1 MTLSAGKL
9 WGMRRLADAQGRYK
23 MVAVDQRP
31 PIMNPIKQALGLA
44 EAPYDAVAKFKLM
57 LVEELQAQSTA
68 VLLDPVWA
76 LPRGL
81 NSVSPAKG
89 LIVTLE
95 DHAFR
100 DAPEGR
106 YSAEIQDWSVEKIKR
121 CGADAV
127 KVLAYYRP
135 DADAK
140 VRVAQQDFVKR
151 CGQACARYDIPFLF
165 ELLVYPLAGDKPAT
179 QDYVEMS
186 GKHADMVLDSVRHF
200 AGPEFGVDIF
210 KLESPVEAKSIM
222 ANDGA
227 TQKLFD
233 EMGQLAGRPWVMLSA
248 GAGMK
253 EFRTVLD
260 YAYKAGA
267 SGYLAGRAIWAEPFK
282 AIPDW
287 SAIQAGLR
295 TQSIPYMQ
303 DINALT
309 DAQAKPWFSHSVF
322 NGKTGVT
329 PDDMHFRAAYRGF

>member
-1 MTLSAGKL
+1 MSISAGKL

-31 PIMNPIKQALGLA
+31 PIMNPIKEALGLA
-44 EAPYDAVAKFKLM
+44 EAPYDAVAKFKL
-57 LVEELQAQSTA
+57 LLLEELQADATA
-68 VLLDPVWA
+68 LLLDPIWA

-81 NSVSPAKG
+81 KTVSPEKG

-95 DHAFR
+95 SHAFR

-135 DADAK
+135 DSDKK
-140 VRVAQQDFVKR
+140 VRIAQQDFVKR
-151 CGQACARYDIPFLF
+151 CGEACARFDIPFLF

-200 AGPEFGVDIF
+200 ASPDFGVDIF
-210 KLESPVEAKSIM
+210 KLESPVEAKGIQ
-222 ANDGA
+222 AGDAA
-227 TQKLFD
+227 TQKLFN
-233 EMGQLAGRPWVMLSA
+233 EMGALAGRPWVMLSA

-253 EFRTVLD
+253 EFRTVLE

-287 SAIQAGLR
+287 DAIRHGLR
-295 TQSIPYMQ
+295 TQSVPYMRE
-303 DINALT
+303 INTLT
-309 DAQAKPWFSHSVF
+309 DAQALPWLKHQIFGGDAQVQ
-322 NGKTGVT
+322 GR
-329 PDDMHFRAAYRGF
+329 DMDFRSAYRGF